1 MYIFES
7 FSQNYLNLSKE
18 FYHYFYRYVGHVDIS
33 IIRLR
38 ISDCIRFLQH
48 PGKRHI
54 VWWAER
60 VTELD
65 SWSSVKKSK
74 HEKRETCEVTKDNCL
89 NDVTLVLDFSRETE
103 YKKD

>member
-1 MYIFES
+1 MIAS
-7 FSQNYLNLSKE
+7 GFSNTQERGTLSGGQ
-18 FYHYFYRYVGHVDIS
+18 RV
-33 IIRLR
+33 
-38 ISDCIRFLQH
+38 
-48 PGKRHI
+48 
-54 VWWAER
+54 R